1 MKIKRNQKFGEFIP
15 LFSLADIMM
24 TVLLFFILTSGAS
37 QEKNEPFINIKHKT
51 ITQDKNIKSLEIEID
66 KEGNLMIENKKVLKN
81 QLKDI
86 LKKSGCN
93 NVLMKVDRLV
103 PIVFVV
109 DVMNISAELGLS
121 TSLKASKK

>member
-1 MKIKRNQKFGEFIP
+1 
-15 LFSLADIMM
+15 MM

-51 ITQDKNIKSLEIEID
+51 IIQDKNIKSLEIEID

>member
-1 MKIKRNQKFGEFIP
+1 MKIKRNQKFGDFIP

-51 ITQDKNIKSLEIEID
+51 IIQDKNIKSLEIEID

>member
-1 MKIKRNQKFGEFIP
+1 MKIKRNQKFGDFIP

>member
-51 ITQDKNIKSLEIEID
+51 IIQDKNIKSLEIEID